1 MTSDRWWPQ
10 TLWLKPGGWGRH
22 RSVRL
27 VSASWYQSVQAF
39 VKLKLL
45 PDLKQMSYNA
55 SLSMQKDSSEFS
67 TSWMYHV
74 TWWILIENSH
84 GIISTKPGARRAL
97 HCMVPPQYLTPGF
110 QMWKQCQSYFVSIL
124 TDLGVLT
131 SLPPNKQMHAAPPL
145 QNVNWFLVWGKV
157 LCYEN
162 NLKSKDLVL
171 CVAKKSTKQEQIG
184 GNWSAT
190 QFPYSYTVYSSSALE
205 IPLVKELHWRCSW
218 CGLGTPHGSE
228 KA

>member
-1 MTSDRWWPQ
+1 
-10 TLWLKPGGWGRH
+10 
-22 RSVRL
+22 
-27 VSASWYQSVQAF
+27 
-39 VKLKLL
+39 
-45 PDLKQMSYNA
+45 
-55 SLSMQKDSSEFS
+55 MQKDSSEFS

-171 CVAKKSTKQEQIG
+171 CVARNPQNKNKLEATGARHSSLTLTQCTVRVHWKYLWWRNYTEGVHDAVWVLLTDLKKLRWGKQRIQTLL
-184 GNWSAT
+184 W
-190 QFPYSYTVYSSSALE
+190 
-205 IPLVKELHWRCSW
+205 
-218 CGLGTPHGSE
+218 
-228 KA
+228 